1 MDLFAQIQEPPS
13 TSDLNEWLFLAALF
27 VLAGSVAILARY
39 IAKLVGQLTSGML
52 VPRDVVTAESRLTE
66 ALSQVA
72 AALAESSSRERE
84 YMRWIEHRNENHQH
98 Q

>member
-1 MDLFAQIQEPPS
+1 MGIISQIQEPPT
-13 TSDLNEWLFLAALF
+13 TSDLNEWLFLAA
-27 VLAGSVAILARY
+27 VSILAGAVMVLARY
-39 IAKLVGQLTSGML
+39 IAQLVRQLTSGML

-72 AALAESSSRERE
+72 AALTESSSRERE

-98 Q
+98 N